1 MHAKRVDSNMKRFI
15 VFLCLLGIML
25 TLCCCNNTKEKEAP
39 SNNSLAYTIKEE
51 DGNYYIQFD
60 ENASYSASANS
71 TQIGKH
77 TPKFNSVSELKT
89 TIETGNFS
97 QEDLAYLQKRSKN
110 GITALGHPDNLY
122 DVTLP
127 SGLDAT
133 GVYWEVD
140 GYLVDINWG
149 RNEYEHGSVTIEL
162 DETAYTQAF
171 EQFCNYK
178 SAADIIISET
188 TLSDRNASELIY
200 TNVSGKYRLLNY
212 QLTNKNKIIY
222 IQELYC
228 LETYVPDS
236 FHWTISESVP
246 FIVKTFC
253 DEGPV
258 QWYTHFTGFEE
269 RPTVQWLSSIGT
281 KKVTD

>member
-1 MHAKRVDSNMKRFI
+1 MKRFI

-25 TLCCCNNTKEKEAP
+25 TLCCCNNAKEKEAP
-39 SNNSLAYTIKEE
+39 SNNSLAYTIKKE
-51 DGNYYIQFD
+51 DGNYYIHFD
-60 ENASYSASANS
+60 ENASYSVSTNDGQ
-71 TQIGKH
+71 TQIAGH
-77 TPKFNSVSELKT
+77 IPKFSSVSELKA

-110 GITALGHPDNLY
+110 GITALGNPDNLY
-122 DVTLP
+122 DVTFP
-127 SGLDAT
+127 VGLSAT
-133 GVYWEVD
+133 AIHWYINSYSID
-140 GYLVDINWG
+140 TNWG
-149 RNEYEHGSVTIEL
+149 RNEYEYAIMKVYLDTTIY
-162 DETAYTQAF
+162 DEMF

-178 SAADIIISET
+178 SAADVIISET

-200 TNVSGKYRLLNY
+200 TNKLGKFKRLIYQISTESGNL
-212 QLTNKNKIIY
+212 Y

-228 LETYVPDS
+228 LESYEPD

-246 FIVKTFC
+246 FIVETFC